1 MKYFILTAAL
11 ALASTGFANDHNN
24 IEHGRPVLFDDAYSI
39 AYGEREF
46 QFGLDLN
53 ARRSGLMSSLSYGFA
68 KNQEL
73 SFGFESS
80 KGSTTVS
87 EVSYF
92 QNISRE
98 IENSPALGFRLT
110 ANSAPGTKPSGQL
123 RMIATKAWHQYDK
136 VHLNVDFDTD
146 QSPGFILAYS
156 SPLGYPKKFD
166 QTLVSELGF
175 RRNETSVGLG
185 IRKQIDPRSILDL
198 GVRAGKQ
205 LNVVMGYSISF

>member
-1 MKYFILTAAL
+1 MKVFVGFAL
-11 ALASTGFANDHNN
+11 LFVARVSFANDHNN
-24 IEHGRPVLFDDAYSI
+24 IEHGRPLLFDDAYSI

-53 ARRSGLMSSLSYGFA
+53 SRRSGLMSSLSYGFA

-92 QNISRE
+92 QSISRE

-110 ANSAPGTKPSGQL
+110 ANSARGTKPSGQL
-123 RMIATKAWHQYDK
+123 RMVATKALHQYDK

-166 QTLVSELGF
+166 QTLVSELVF
-175 RRNETSVGLG
+175 RRNERSVGLG
-185 IRKQIDPRSILDL
+185 IRKQIDARSILDL
-198 GVRAGKQ
+198 GVRGGKQ
-205 LNVVMGYSISF
+205 VNVVMGYSISF